1 MMKVL
6 MINGSPRANSNTGLA
21 LEEMA
26 KIFVKEDI
34 ECEIIQIGNNDIRGC
49 LSCGYC
55 YKNGKCVIDDIV
67 NEVALKFKEADGLVV
82 GTPVYYAGTN
92 GTVVSFLDRLFY
104 SSNFDKTMK
113 VGAAV
118 AIARRG
124 GCTTALDEINRYF
137 SISGMPICASQ
148 YWNMAYGQ
156 KAGQAVLDEEGMQ
169 TMRTLASNM
178 VFMLRSIALG
188 KEKYGL
194 PNKEKKIMTNF
205 IR

>member
-1 MMKVL
+1 MKVL
-6 MINGSPRANSNTGLA
+6 MINGSPRANSNTGIA
-21 LEEMA
+21 LNEMV
-26 KIFVKEDI
+26 KIFDKEGI
-34 ECEIIQIGNNDIRGC
+34 EHEIIQIGNKDIKGC
-49 LSCGYC
+49 LACNYC
-55 YKNGKCVIDDIV
+55 YKNGKCVVDDIV
-67 NEVALKFKEADGLVV
+67 NEVALKFKEADALVV
-82 GTPVYYAGTN
+82 GTPVYFAGTN

-137 SISGMPICASQ
+137 SISGMPICSSQ
-148 YWNMAYGQ
+148 YWNMAYGR
-156 KAGQAVLDEEGMQ
+156 KVGEASLDEEGMQ
-169 TMRTLASNM
+169 IMRTLANNM
-178 VFMLRSIALG
+178 VFLMRSIELG

-194 PNKEKKIMTNF
+194 PIKEKRVSTNF

>member
-1 MMKVL
+1 MKVL
-6 MINGSPRANSNTGLA
+6 MINGSPRANSNTGIA
-21 LEEMA
+21 LNEMV
-26 KIFVKEDI
+26 KIFDKEGI
-34 ECEIIQIGNNDIRGC
+34 EHEIIQIGNKDVRGC
-49 LSCGYC
+49 LACNYC
-55 YKNGKCVIDDIV
+55 YKNGKCVVDDIV
-67 NEVALKFKEADGLVV
+67 NEVALKFKEADALVV
-82 GTPVYYAGTN
+82 GTPVYFAGTN

-137 SISGMPICASQ
+137 TISGMPICASQ

-156 KAGQAVLDEEGMQ
+156 KTGQVSLDEEGMQ
-169 TMRTLASNM
+169 IMRTLANNM
-178 VFMLRSIALG
+178 VFLMRSIELG

-194 PNKEKKIMTNF
+194 PIKEKRISTNL

>member
-1 MMKVL
+1 M
-6 MINGSPRANSNTGLA
+6 
-21 LEEMA
+21 
-26 KIFVKEDI
+26 DI
-34 ECEIIQIGNNDIRGC
+34 EEETTP
-49 LSCGYC
+49 S
-55 YKNGKCVIDDIV
+55 KNSKITKKITEETKIHLIKINKNPENVDEYFDDIV
-67 NEVALKFKEADGLVV
+67 NEIALKFKEADALIV

-113 VGAAV
+113 VGAAI

-148 YWNMAYGQ
+148 YWNMVYGQ
-156 KAGQAVLDEEGMQ
+156 KVGQAVLDEEGMQ
-169 TMRTLASNM
+169 TMRTLANNM

>member
-1 MMKVL
+1 MKVL
-6 MINGSPRANSNTGLA
+6 MINGSPRSNSNTGLA
-21 LEEMA
+21 LNEMV
-26 KIFVKEDI
+26 KIFDKENI
-34 ECEIIQIGNNDIRGC
+34 EHEIIQIGNKDIRGC
-49 LSCGYC
+49 LACNYC
-55 YKNGKCVIDDIV
+55 YKNGKCVVDDIV
-67 NEVALKFKEADGLVV
+67 NEVALKFKEADALVV

-148 YWNMAYGQ
+148 YWNMAYGR
-156 KAGQAVLDEEGMQ
+156 KVGEASLDEEGMQ
-169 TMRTLASNM
+169 IMRTLANDM
-178 VFMLRSIALG
+178 VFLMKSIALG

-194 PNKEKKIMTNF
+194 PIKEKHVSTNF

>member
-1 MMKVL
+1 MKVL
-6 MINGSPRANSNTGLA
+6 MINGSPRANSNTGIA
-21 LEEMA
+21 LNEMA
-26 KIFVKEDI
+26 KVFDKEGI
-34 ECEIIQIGNNDIRGC
+34 EHEIIQIGNKDVRGC
-49 LSCGYC
+49 LACNYC
-55 YKNGKCVIDDIV
+55 YKNGKCVVDDIV
-67 NEVALKFKEADGLVV
+67 NEVALKFKEADALVV
-82 GTPVYYAGTN
+82 GTPVYFAGTN

-137 SISGMPICASQ
+137 TISGMPICSSQ

-156 KAGQAVLDEEGMQ
+156 KVGQVSLDEEGMQ
-169 TMRTLASNM
+169 IMRTLANNM
-178 VFMLRSIALG
+178 VFLMRSIELG

-194 PNKEKKIMTNF
+194 PIKEKRVSTNF

>member
-1 MMKVL
+1 
-6 MINGSPRANSNTGLA
+6 MINGSPRANSNTGIA
-21 LEEMA
+21 LNEIV
-26 KIFVKEDI
+26 KIFDKENI
-34 ECEIIQIGNNDIRGC
+34 EHEIIQIGNKDIRGC
-49 LSCGYC
+49 ISCGYC
-55 YKNGKCVIDDIV
+55 YKNGKCVVDDIV
-67 NEVALKFKEADGLVV
+67 NEVALKFKEADALVV

-137 SISGMPICASQ
+137 SISGMPIYASQ
-148 YWNMAYGQ
+148 YWNMAYGR
-156 KAGQAVLDEEGMQ
+156 KVGEASLDEEGMQ
-169 TMRTLASNM
+169 IMRTLANNM
-178 VFMLRSIALG
+178 VFLMRSIELG

-194 PNKEKKIMTNF
+194 PIKEKHVSTNF